1 MSMKKIGTADLPEK
15 IKEYYNDEIHE
26 FLVAVGGGSTGGSS
40 LDNKHWTANVPILG
54 YIDLVTKK
62 QSDNKGSLRFVL
74 TDEENETRQYFKY
87 FEQGTIYKIK
97 GMLPKMLGD
106 SRSDNI
112 YRMSGLYVTEVVS
125 KDEKDGFLQGLID
138 EFNKVVTINS
148 EAFGELILNK
158 ELGWYEGKGIWLGEE
173 VGITIAAE
181 DEDKDVSED
190 LLLAEQFF
198 AEQTEWNKKIRE
210 YAAEELTDLA
220 NDWLADSVDDEDEE
234 PQEITEEDFAK
245 RITIDSIC
253 FDEDGEFTVYF
264 GDDDMFWG
272 HSVVVYGDV
281 ENGPNEAQM
290 EG

>member
-15 IKEYYNDEIHE
+15 IKECYNDEVHE
-26 FLVAVGGGSTGGSS
+26 FIVAVGGGSTGGSS
-40 LDNKHWTANVPILG
+40 LDNKQWTANVPILG

-62 QSDNKGSLRFVL
+62 QSDNKGSLSFVL
-74 TDEENETRQYFKY
+74 TNEENESRQYFKY
-87 FEQGTIYKIK
+87 FEQGMIYKIK
-97 GMLPKMLGD
+97 GMLPKTLGD
-106 SRSDNI
+106 SQADNI
-112 YRMSGLYVTEVVS
+112 YRMSGLYVTEIVS
-125 KDEKDGFLQGLID
+125 KDEKDVFLQGLID
-138 EFNKVVTINS
+138 EFNRVITIKS
-148 EAFGELILNK
+148 EIFGELILNK
-158 ELGWYEGKGIWLGEE
+158 ELGWYEGKGAWIGEE
-173 VGITIAAE
+173 VEITIAVE
-181 DEDKDVSED
+181 DEDKDISED

-198 AEQTEWNKKIRE
+198 AEQNEWNKKIRE

-253 FDEDGEFTVYF
+253 FDEGGGFTIYF